1 MTSVAKVEQVLLSPS
16 ATGER
21 LCLSGRNS
29 SARASWKRLGG
40 WWVGGGPCTKPG
52 EAGAHRPF
60 GILGT
65 AGALPTEGAGEL
77 RGHAL

>member
-40 WWVGGGPCTKPG
+40 WRGGG
-52 EAGAHRPF
+52 
-60 GILGT
+60 
-65 AGALPTEGAGEL
+65 ALHKAW
-77 RGHAL
+77 

>member
-40 WWVGGGPCTKPG
+40 WRGRGGLAQSLVRPGPTVP
-52 EAGAHRPF
+52 
-60 GILGT
+60 LGF
-65 AGALPTEGAGEL
+65 
-77 RGHAL
+77 